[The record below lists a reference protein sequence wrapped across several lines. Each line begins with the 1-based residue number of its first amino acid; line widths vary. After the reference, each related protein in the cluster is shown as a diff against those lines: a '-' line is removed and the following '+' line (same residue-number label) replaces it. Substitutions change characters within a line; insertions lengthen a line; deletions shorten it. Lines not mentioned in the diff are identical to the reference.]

1 MRLFTAIVLTLL
13 FLDPSLLYAEQP
25 WKKISHQDGI
35 EVYRRETAYSN
46 IYEFKG
52 TGVVEA
58 SIPKI
63 VALITDT
70 SLMPYWVNTCISAKV
85 VEKNY
90 DYDSF
95 DKEVNEYYKI
105 IYAEHNAPWPLKNR
119 DYVFKAHLE
128 YMPSQNGIGE
138 QIVVESRNIKYD
150 GIPPQPGKVRMPL
163 MHSSMRLI
171 NMDDAE
177 TPKTMIDFKIQMDPG
192 GIIPN
197 WVANLVS
204 KNIPHKTIM
213 RLRKI
218 ILREDYDTQIEKLI
232 DYHVDRLHSKR

>member
-1 MRLFTAIVLTLL
+1 MRLYTVI
-13 FLDPSLLYAEQP
+13 FLIFLIAAPFSLNAEEP

-35 EVYRRETAYSN
+35 EVFRRETAYSN

-52 TGVVEA
+52 RGVVEA

-63 VALITDT
+63 IALITDT
-70 SLMPYWVNTCISAKV
+70 SLMPEWVNTCIAAKV

-95 DKEVNEYYKI
+95 EKEVNEYYKI

-128 YMPSQNGIGE
+128 YFPSQNGSRE
-138 QIVVESRNIKYD
+138 QILVESKNIEYG
-150 GIPPQPGKVRMPL
+150 GISPQTGKVRMPL
-163 MHSSMRLI
+163 MYSSMKLI
-171 NMDDAE
+171 NMDEADMH
-177 TPKTMIDFKIQMDPG
+177 KTMVDFKIQMDPG

-204 KNIPHKTIM
+204 KNVPHKTIM
-213 RLRKI
+213 RLREI
-218 ILREDYDTQIEKLI
+218 VLREDYDKQIETLI
-232 DYHVDRLHSKR
+232 DYHVNRLRSN